1 MYKTKINTL
10 ALVITLMTQTNVYA
24 AADAPYMNQSGKV
37 LDDKVMYSI
46 GGGSTVVAPTSLYIP
61 QGMGIGI
68 SWNSDFM
75 CGSMNLQTTI
85 KNQLNGATDGF
96 KDIMGNIVQ
105 AATGAV
111 ASLPAMIIQRSN
123 PGLYEL
129 LSNGVLQARVDFD
142 RSKLTCQSIIDK
154 ANTGLD
160 DGSWKNIAAAESMKR
175 SLANSSSDAVTAVQK
190 VQTDSTKDGVP
201 WIGGQNAGGVNQ
213 APIKL
218 TETMTRAGYNSLHQR
233 EPLNTSSLTEQ
244 QCKGGAVCSS
254 WKNAQE
260 ASDFAVR
267 VLGDKHVRT
276 CEANCEPVLSTA
288 GTGLLPLVQE
298 EYDKKLTILDRLLT
312 SRTKVSTNDL
322 NELSSPMLPISRN
335 VIEVL
340 RMDPDASIL
349 SQQLLSELALSEIL
363 TKGSL
368 LLRVLQAG
376 GKNPHVEQTKD
387 AKDHLTKTID
397 DLKTE
402 MDSIKMELE
411 LRKMFASNTAVQILN
426 RFNQVRDRSML
437 IQEDDPAS
445 MRVKDA
451 DEG

>member
-24 AADAPYMNQSGKV
+24 ATDAPYMNQSGKV

-46 GGGSTVVAPTSLYIP
+46 GGGSTVGAPTSLYRP

-190 VQTDSTKDGVP
+190 V
-201 WIGGQNAGGVNQ
+201 
-213 APIKL
+213 
-218 TETMTRAGYNSLHQR
+218 
-233 EPLNTSSLTEQ
+233 
-244 QCKGGAVCSS
+244 
-254 WKNAQE
+254 
-260 ASDFAVR
+260 
-267 VLGDKHVRT
+267 
-276 CEANCEPVLSTA
+276 
-288 GTGLLPLVQE
+288 
-298 EYDKKLTILDRLLT
+298 
-312 SRTKVSTNDL
+312 
-322 NELSSPMLPISRN
+322 
-335 VIEVL
+335 
-340 RMDPDASIL
+340 
-349 SQQLLSELALSEIL
+349 
-363 TKGSL
+363 
-368 LLRVLQAG
+368 
-376 GKNPHVEQTKD
+376 
-387 AKDHLTKTID
+387 
-397 DLKTE
+397 
-402 MDSIKMELE
+402 
-411 LRKMFASNTAVQILN
+411 
-426 RFNQVRDRSML
+426 
-437 IQEDDPAS
+437 
-445 MRVKDA
+445 
-451 DEG
+451 